1 MGSFDGLAFVND
13 GDEQIPLSIILAEG
27 STEEMTFEGEKTMGG
42 E

>member
-1 MGSFDGLAFVND
+1 MND

-27 STEEMTFEGEKTMGG
+27 NTEEMAFEGEKTMAG